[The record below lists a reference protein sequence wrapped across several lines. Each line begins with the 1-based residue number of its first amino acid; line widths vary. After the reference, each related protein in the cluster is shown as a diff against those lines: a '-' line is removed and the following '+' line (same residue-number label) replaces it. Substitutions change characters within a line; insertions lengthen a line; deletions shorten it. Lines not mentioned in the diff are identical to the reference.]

1 MGDVSN
7 IVWAMV
13 PAVIALTWALWEVWH
28 DLFDRRH
35 PPYVALKRA
44 AAALDYGDAQA
55 ALRMFKGAARVAAR
69 HGDLAALG
77 AAWHGIGRAREAL
90 GDTRGAAA
98 AMAAAA
104 DSERQLG

>member
-7 IVWAMV
+7 IAWATAPV
-13 PAVIALTWALWEVWH
+13 VIALAWALWEVWH

-44 AAALDYGDAQA
+44 AAVLDHGDAQA
-55 ALRMFKGAARVAAR
+55 ALDMFKRAARIATR

-77 AAWHGIGRAREAL
+77 AAWHGIARARDVL
-90 GDTRGAAA
+90 GDARGAEAA
-98 AMAAAA
+98 TSAAEDA
-104 DSERQLG
+104 ERQLG